1 MGWKVRGFPGMNP
14 FVFLALLIPPLFFSC
29 GEKTRRFPLPAAEAD
44 PTQHRDQAD
53 EGLSLIAEN
62 ARNTLPVFFRRLQSP
77 LRGDGNFRI
86 KYALKT
92 DAGSV
97 FSREQ
102 VWLSDIRYRD
112 GIYSGVLSNSPYYIS
127 GLARGKRI
135 SFDIEDITDWMFI
148 RAGKITGGLS
158 IKYLLE
164 QIPEH
169 ERDEEQRRI
178 LKMFEPEKPG
188 KDD

>member
-1 MGWKVRGFPGMNP
+1 MGRFQ
-14 FVFLALLIPPLFFSC
+14 FLVLILLLLPLFFSC
-29 GEKTRRFPLPAAEAD
+29 GEKTRRFPVPVVEAD
-44 PTQHRDQAD
+44 PTQHRNQAD
-53 EGLSLIAEN
+53 EGLARIAEN
-62 ARNTLPVFFRRLQSP
+62 ARNTLPVFFRRLQRP

-92 DAGSV
+92 DASGA

-112 GIYSGVLSNSPYYIS
+112 GNYSGVLVNTPYYIS
-127 GLARGKRI
+127 GLARGERVN
-135 SFDIEDITDWMFI
+135 FNIEEITDWMFT
-148 RAGKITGGLS
+148 ASGKITGGLS

-178 LKMFEPEKPG
+178 LKMFEPE
-188 KDD
+188 

>member
-1 MGWKVRGFPGMNP
+1 MKP
-14 FVFLALLIPPLFFSC
+14 FVFLVPLLLPLFFSC
-29 GEKTRRFPLPAAEAD
+29 GEKTRRFPALAVEAD

-53 EGLSLIAEN
+53 ESLTLIAEN

-92 DAGSV
+92 EDGSV

-112 GIYSGVLSNSPYYIS
+112 GSYSGVLANSPYYIS
-127 GLARGKRI
+127 GLARGERI
-135 SFDIEDITDWMFI
+135 NFDIEGITDWMFT
-148 RAGKITGGLS
+148 RAGRITGGLS

-164 QIPEH
+164 QIPEP
-169 ERDEEQRRI
+169 ERNEEQRRI
-178 LKMFEPEKPG
+178 LKMFEPEKG
-188 KDD
+188 G